1 LRPIKDNS
9 EGVYKNV
16 EMNENKVHKR
26 AFRGEGILQSATAQA
41 KKEPQSYSY
50 EELLN
55 DDSLT
60 ERKPARL
67 LFLLYRQHW
76 SKLLLSIIFFIFKH
90 SPVYVLP
97 IITANLINMA
107 AKPDQ
112 FSKQALWWNI
122 IILAVVIIQNIPTQV
137 LHISYMSKAI
147 RFVEA
152 GLRSTL
158 VRKLQR
164 LSMSAHGEL
173 AAGKLQA
180 KVLRDV
186 EAIEFLSKQIMLS
199 VFPAIISVIVAI
211 IITSSR
217 NLMVMGFFVITI
229 PTALVVISFFRKK
242 IQRSNNEF
250 RKTIETMSGQVSEMV
265 GMMPVTRAHG
275 LEQTEIRKMDS
286 TLGILRNKGYRLDI
300 VEAYFGSFAWVTF
313 QLFQVLCLAFTV
325 ILAFNGTIPVG
336 DVVLYQ
342 SFFTMILNSISQL
355 LNVYPNIAKG
365 LESIYSVT
373 EILLSKDIEA
383 YQGKRKIETIKGNF
397 KFDNVHFG
405 YANSDRHVLSKFN
418 LEVKAGE
425 SIALVGAS
433 GAGKSTVLNLVIGFN
448 RPVDGQVR
456 IDDVPMDK
464 LDMSS
469 YRKHIAVVHQSTV
482 LFSGSIRE
490 NITYGLPTVS
500 DERVAEVIRMTHLED
515 VIAQL
520 PDGLDTAVG
529 EHGGRLSG
537 GQRQRIAI
545 ARALIRDPKVIL
557 LDEATSALDNE
568 SEFHVQQAMKEL
580 IQGRT
585 TFIVAH
591 RLSTIR
597 DADRIVVMRQGQC
610 VEVGTYEELMALKG
624 EFYQLKMLQN

>member
-1 LRPIKDNS
+1 
-9 EGVYKNV
+9 
-16 EMNENKVHKR
+16 M
-26 AFRGEGILQSATAQA
+26 QSAT
-41 KKEPQSYSY
+41 QSKSESHSY
-50 EELLN
+50 GFEELLS

-67 LFLLYRQHW
+67 LFMLYRPHW
-76 SKLLLSIIFFIFKH
+76 TKLLLSILFFLIKH

-97 IITANLINMA
+97 IVTANLINIVS
-107 AKPDQ
+107 KPGQ
-112 FSKQALWWNI
+112 LGMEALWWNI
-122 IILAVVIIQNIPTQV
+122 IVLAIVIVQNIPTQV

-186 EAIEFLSKQIMLS
+186 EAIEFLSKQFMLS

-217 NLMVMGFFVITI
+217 NLMVMGFFVLTI

-242 IQRSNNEF
+242 IQRSNTEF

-275 LEQTEIRKMDS
+275 LEQTEIKKIDK
-286 TLGILRNKGYRLDI
+286 TLGNLQNKGYKLDI
-300 VEAYFGSFAWVTF
+300 VEAYFGSSAWVTF
-313 QLFQVLCLAFTV
+313 QLFQVLCLAFTI
-325 ILAFNGTIPVG
+325 ILAYKGTIPVG

-342 SFFTMILNSISQL
+342 SFFSMILNSISQL

-365 LESIYSVT
+365 FESIYSVT
-373 EILLSKDIEA
+373 EILLSKDTEA
-383 YQGKRKIETIKGNF
+383 YQGKRKVEAVKGSF
-397 KFDNVHFG
+397 KFDNVSFG
-405 YANSDRHVLSKFN
+405 YRNSDRHVLSKFA
-418 LEVKAGE
+418 LEVRAGE

-448 RPVDGQVR
+448 KPVGGQVK
-456 IDDVPMDK
+456 IDGIPMDD
-464 LDMSS
+464 LDMGS
-469 YRKHIAVVHQSTV
+469 YRKHLAVVHQSTV

-500 DERVAEVIRMTHLED
+500 DEQLAEVIRMTHLED

-520 PDGLDTAVG
+520 PQGLDTAVG

-545 ARALIRDPKVIL
+545 ARALVRNPKVIL

-568 SEFHVQQAMKEL
+568 SEYHVQQAMKKL

-591 RLSTIR
+591 RLTTIR

-610 VEVGTYEELMALKG
+610 VEIGTYEELMERKG
-624 EFYQLKMLQN
+624 EFYRMWRKTHPL

>member
-1 LRPIKDNS
+1 MQSVTTGNH
-9 EGVYKNV
+9 E
-16 EMNENKVHKR
+16 
-26 AFRGEGILQSATAQA
+26 LQT
-41 KKEPQSYSY
+41 KGHQSYGF
-50 EELLN
+50 EDLLN
-55 DDSLT
+55 DDSIT
-60 ERKPARL
+60 DRRPARL
-67 LFLLYRQHW
+67 LFLLYQQHW
-76 SKLLLSIIFFIFKH
+76 NKLLLSILFFLIKH

-97 IITANLINMA
+97 IVTANLINIVS
-107 AKPDQ
+107 KPSDLGL
-112 FSKQALWWNI
+112 KALWWNI
-122 IILAVVIIQNIPTQV
+122 AILAVVIIQNIPTQV
-137 LHISYMSKAI
+137 LHISYMSKAV

-173 AAGKLQA
+173 AAGKLQT

-217 NLMVMGFFVITI
+217 SLMVMGFFVLTI
-229 PTALVVISFFRKK
+229 PTALVVIYFFRKK
-242 IQRSNNEF
+242 IQHSNYEF
-250 RKTIETMSGQVSEMV
+250 RKQIESMSGQVSEMV

-275 LEQTEIRKMDS
+275 LEQTEINKIDK
-286 TLGILRNKGYRLDI
+286 TLSKLRSKGYCLDI
-300 VEAYFGSFAWVTF
+300 VEAYFGSSAWVTF
-313 QLFQVLCLAFTV
+313 QLFQVLCLAFSIV
-325 ILAFNGTIPVG
+325 LAYKGTIPVG

-342 SFFTMILNSISQL
+342 SFFSMILNSISQL
-355 LNVYPNIAKG
+355 LTVYPNIAKG
-365 LESIYSVT
+365 FESIYSVT
-373 EILLSKDIEA
+373 EILLSKDTEA
-383 YQGKRKIETIKGNF
+383 YQGKKKVDAVHGNF
-397 KFDNVHFG
+397 KFEGIHFG
-405 YANSDRHVLSKFN
+405 YPNSERHVLSNFN

-448 RPVDGQVR
+448 RPVSGRVIIDG
-456 IDDVPMDK
+456 IPMDD
-464 LDMSS
+464 LDMGS
-469 YRKHIAVVHQSTV
+469 YRKHLAVVHQSTV

-500 DERVAEVIRMTHLED
+500 NEQLAEVIRMTHLED
-515 VIAQL
+515 IIAQL
-520 PDGLDTAVG
+520 PNGWDTEVG

-568 SEFHVQQAMKEL
+568 SEYHVQQAMKKL

-597 DADRIVVMRQGQC
+597 DADRIVVMNQGKC
-610 VEVGTYEELMALKG
+610 VEIGTYEDLMTLKG

>member
-1 LRPIKDNS
+1 
-9 EGVYKNV
+9 
-16 EMNENKVHKR
+16 M
-26 AFRGEGILQSATAQA
+26 QSATQT
-41 KKEPQSYSY
+41 KSKPQSYSF

-55 DDSLT
+55 DNSLT

-67 LFLLYRQHW
+67 LFMLYRPHLT
-76 SKLLLSIIFFIFKH
+76 KLLLSILFYLFKH

-97 IITANLINMA
+97 IVTANLINIVS
-107 AKPDQ
+107 KPGQ
-112 FSKQALWWNI
+112 MGMEALWWNI
-122 IILAVVIIQNIPTQV
+122 IILAIVIVQNIPMQV

-173 AAGKLQA
+173 AAGKLHA

-186 EAIEFLSKQIMLS
+186 EAIEFLSKQIMIS

-211 IITSSR
+211 AITSSR
-217 NLMVMGFFVITI
+217 NLAVMGFFVVTI
-229 PTALVVISFFRKK
+229 PTALIVITFFRKK
-242 IQRSNNEF
+242 IQLSNKEF

-275 LEQTEIRKMDS
+275 LEQTEIKKIDS
-286 TLGILRNKGYRLDI
+286 TLSNLRNKGYRLDI
-300 VEAYFGSFAWVTF
+300 IEAWFGSSAWVTF
-313 QLFQVLCLAFTV
+313 QLFQVLCLAFTI
-325 ILAFNGTIPVG
+325 ILAYKGTIPVG

-342 SFFTMILNSISQL
+342 SFFTMILNSIAQL
-355 LNVYPNIAKG
+355 LSVYPNIAKG
-365 LESIYSVT
+365 FESIYSVT
-373 EILLSKDIEA
+373 EILLSKDTEA
-383 YQGKRKIETIKGNF
+383 YQGKRKVDTVIGRF
-397 KFDNVHFG
+397 KFDNVSFG
-405 YANSDRHVLSKFN
+405 YPNSQRHVLSKFN

-448 RPVDGQVR
+448 KPGGGKVEIDG
-456 IDDVPMDK
+456 IPMNE
-464 LDMSS
+464 LDMGS

-515 VIAQL
+515 VVAQL
-520 PDGLDTAVG
+520 PEGLDTAVG

-610 VEVGTYEELMALKG
+610 VEIGTYEELMALKG
-624 EFYQLKMLQN
+624 EFYQLKRLQN

>member
-1 LRPIKDNS
+1 
-9 EGVYKNV
+9 
-16 EMNENKVHKR
+16 M
-26 AFRGEGILQSATAQA
+26 QSATATNTHDA
-41 KKEPQSYSY
+41 PSYGL

-60 ERKPARL
+60 DRRPSRL
-67 LFLLYRQHW
+67 LFQLYRQHW
-76 SKLLLSIIFFIFKH
+76 SKLLLSILFFLIKH

-97 IITANLINMA
+97 IVTANLINIA
-107 AKPDQ
+107 TKPGDH
-112 FSKQALWWNI
+112 SMRSLWINLI
-122 IILAVVIIQNIPTQV
+122 VMLVVIVQNIPTQV

-173 AAGKLQA
+173 SAGKLQT

-186 EAIEFLSKQIMLS
+186 EAIEQLSKQIMVS
-199 VFPAIISVIVAI
+199 FFPAILSVIIAI
-211 IITSSR
+211 VLTSSR
-217 NLMVMGFFVITI
+217 SMTVMGFFVLTI
-229 PTALVVISFFRKK
+229 PAALVLVRFFRVKVR
-242 IQRSNNEF
+242 RSNSEF
-250 RKTIETMSGQVSEMV
+250 RSQIESMSGQVNEMV
-265 GMMPVTRAHG
+265 GMLPVTRAHG
-275 LEQTEIRKMDS
+275 LEKTEIRKIDT
-286 TLGILRNKGYRLDI
+286 TLNHLRTKGYRLDI
-300 VEAYFGSFAWVTF
+300 VEAYFGSVAWVVF
-313 QLFQVLCLAFTV
+313 QLFQVFCLGFTV
-325 ILAFNGTIPVG
+325 WLAIRGRIPVG

-342 SFFTMILNSISQL
+342 SFFSMILNSVSAL
-355 LNVYPNIAKG
+355 LTVYPQIAKG
-365 LESIYSVT
+365 FESIYSVT
-373 EILLSKDIEA
+373 EILLSKDVEA
-383 YQGKRKIETIKGNF
+383 YQGKRKADNVSGRF
-397 KFDNVHFG
+397 SFRNVHFG
-405 YANSDRHVLSKFN
+405 YPNSDRHVLSNFN

-448 RPVDGQVR
+448 KPNGGQVT
-456 IDDVPMDK
+456 IDGIPMEE
-464 LDMSS
+464 LDMAS
-469 YRKHIAVVHQSTV
+469 YRKHLAVVHQSTV
-482 LFSGSIRE
+482 LFSGTIRE

-500 DERVAEVIRMTHLED
+500 EEKLREVIRMTHLED

-520 PDGLDTAVG
+520 PEGLDSAIG
-529 EHGGRLSG
+529 QHGGRLSG

-568 SEFHVQQAMKEL
+568 SEYHVQQAMQKL
-580 IQGRT
+580 IKGRT

-597 DADRIVVMRQGQC
+597 DADRIVVMKMGKC
-610 VEVGTYEELMALKG
+610 VEIGTYEELMALKG

>member
-1 LRPIKDNS
+1 MKFINARS
-9 EGVYKNV
+9 EGESN
-16 EMNENKVHKR
+16 
-26 AFRGEGILQSATAQA
+26 LQSATVNRS
-41 KKEPQSYSY
+41 EPHSYGF
-50 EELLN
+50 EHLLN

-60 ERKPARL
+60 ERKPLRL
-67 LFLLYRQHW
+67 LFLLYKQHW
-76 SKLLLSIIFFIFKH
+76 TKLFLSMLFFLIKH
-90 SPVYVLP
+90 SPTYILP
-97 IITANLINMA
+97 IVTANLINMA
-107 AKPDQ
+107 SSP
-112 FSKQALWWNI
+112 SKYGMETLWWNL
-122 IILAVVIIQNIPTQV
+122 ILLVIVIVQNIPTQV
-137 LHISYMSKAI
+137 LHISYMSKAV

-186 EAIEFLSKQIMLS
+186 EAIEFLSKQFMLS

-211 IITSSR
+211 AITSSR
-217 NLMVMGFFVITI
+217 NLTVMGFFVLTI
-229 PTALVVISFFRKK
+229 PTALCIIYFFRKK
-242 IQRSNNEF
+242 IRHTNMEF
-250 RKTIETMSGQVSEMV
+250 RKQIETMSGQVSEMV

-275 LEQTEIRKMDS
+275 LEQTEIKKMDN
-286 TLGILRNKGYRLDI
+286 TLSHLRSKGYKLDI
-300 VEAYFGSFAWVTF
+300 VEAYFGSSAWVTF
-313 QLFQVLCLAFTV
+313 QLFQVLCLGFTV
-325 ILAFNGTIPVG
+325 WLALKGKIPVG
-336 DVVLYQ
+336 DIVLYQ
-342 SFFTMILNSISQL
+342 SFFAMILNSISQL
-355 LNVYPNIAKG
+355 INVYPNIAKG
-365 LESIYSVT
+365 FESIYSVT
-373 EILLSKDIEA
+373 EILLSKDMEA
-383 YQGKRKIETIKGNF
+383 YQGKRKIESVKGSF
-397 KFDNVHFG
+397 KFDNVRFG
-405 YANSDRHVLSKFN
+405 YANSDRHVLSNFN

-448 RPVDGQVR
+448 KPIKGQVI
-456 IDDVPMDK
+456 IDGISMDEM
-464 LDMSS
+464 DMAS

-482 LFSGSIRE
+482 LFSGTIRE

-500 DERVAEVIRMTHLED
+500 DRQLDEVVRMTYLED

-520 PDGLDTAVG
+520 PEGLDTKIG

-545 ARALIRDPKVIL
+545 ARALIRNPKVIL

-568 SEFHVQQAMKEL
+568 SEHHVQQAMKKL
-580 IQGRT
+580 IEGRT

-597 DADRIVVMRQGQC
+597 DADRIVVMKMGQC
-610 VEVGTYEELMALKG
+610 VEIGTYEELMAMKG

>member
-1 LRPIKDNS
+1 MQTAT
-9 EGVYKNV
+9 
-16 EMNENKVHKR
+16 MNR
-26 AFRGEGILQSATAQA
+26 SDSPSYGI
-41 KKEPQSYSY
+41 EP
-50 EELLN
+50 LLN

-60 ERKPARL
+60 DRKPLRL

-76 SKLLLSIIFFIFKH
+76 SKLLLSVLFFLIKH
-90 SPVYVLP
+90 SPVYILP
-97 IITANLINMA
+97 IVTANLINMA
-107 AKPDQ
+107 ASPDKYGMA
-112 FSKQALWWNI
+112 SLWWNI
-122 IILAVVIIQNIPTQV
+122 AILAVVIAQNIPTQV

-186 EAIEFLSKQIMLS
+186 EAIEFLSKQFMLS
-199 VFPAIISVIVAI
+199 VIPAILSVIVAI
-211 IITSSR
+211 GITSSR
-217 NLMVMGFFVITI
+217 NLSVMAFFALTI
-229 PTALVVISFFRKK
+229 PTALFVVTAFRKK
-242 IQRSNNEF
+242 IQQSNMEF
-250 RKTIETMSGQVSEMV
+250 RKQIETMSGQVSEMV

-275 LEQTEIRKMDS
+275 LEQTEITKIDS
-286 TLGILRNKGYRLDI
+286 TLSRLRKKGYRLDI
-300 VEAYFGSFAWVTF
+300 IEAYFGSSAWVTF
-313 QLFQVLCLAFTV
+313 QLFQVLCLGFT
-325 ILAFNGTIPVG
+325 IWLAFEGRIPVG

-355 LNVYPNIAKG
+355 INVYPNIAKG
-365 LESIYSVT
+365 FESIYSVT
-373 EILLSKDIEA
+373 EILLSKDLEA
-383 YQGKRKIETIKGNF
+383 YQGKRKVDTVAGRFQFER
-397 KFDNVHFG
+397 VRFG
-405 YANSDRHVLSKFN
+405 YPNSDRHVLSDFQ
-418 LEVKAGE
+418 LDVKAGE

-448 RPVDGQVR
+448 RPVEGRVLIDG
-456 IDDVPMDK
+456 IAMDE
-464 LDMSS
+464 LDMTS

-482 LFSGSIRE
+482 LFSGTIRE

-500 DERVAEVIRMTHLED
+500 EEQLLEVVRMTHLED

-520 PDGLDTAVG
+520 PDGLDTKVG
-529 EHGGRLSG
+529 EHGSRLSG
-537 GQRQRIAI
+537 GQKQRIAI
-545 ARALIRDPKVIL
+545 ARALIRNPKVIL

-568 SEFHVQQAMKEL
+568 SEFYIQQAMKKLTE
-580 IQGRT
+580 GRT

-597 DADRIVVMRQGQC
+597 DADRIVVMKQGQC
-610 VEVGTYEELMALKG
+610 VEIGTYEELMARKG
-624 EFYQLKMLQN
+624 EFYQLKKLQN

>member
-1 LRPIKDNS
+1 
-9 EGVYKNV
+9 
-16 EMNENKVHKR
+16 M
-26 AFRGEGILQSATAQA
+26 QSAT
-41 KKEPQSYSY
+41 QSKNESHSY
-50 EELLN
+50 GFEELLS

-67 LFLLYRQHW
+67 LFMLYRPHW
-76 SKLLLSIIFFIFKH
+76 TKLLLSIMFFLIKH

-97 IITANLINMA
+97 IVTANLINIVS
-107 AKPDQ
+107 KPGQ
-112 FSKQALWWNI
+112 LGMEALWWNI
-122 IILAVVIIQNIPTQV
+122 IVLAVVIVQNIPTQV

-186 EAIEFLSKQIMLS
+186 EAIEFLSKQFMLS

-217 NLMVMGFFVITI
+217 NLMVMGFFVLTI

-242 IQRSNNEF
+242 IQRSNTEF

-275 LEQTEIRKMDS
+275 LEQTEIKKIDK
-286 TLGILRNKGYRLDI
+286 TLGNLQNKGYKLDI
-300 VEAYFGSFAWVTF
+300 VEAYFGSSAWVTF
-313 QLFQVLCLAFTV
+313 QLFQVLCLAFTI
-325 ILAFNGTIPVG
+325 ILAYKGTIPVG

-342 SFFTMILNSISQL
+342 SFFSMILNSISQL

-365 LESIYSVT
+365 FESIYSVT
-373 EILLSKDIEA
+373 EILLSKDTEA
-383 YQGKRKIETIKGNF
+383 YQGKRKVEAVKGSF
-397 KFDNVHFG
+397 KFDNVSFG
-405 YANSDRHVLSKFN
+405 YRNSDRHVLSKFA
-418 LEVKAGE
+418 LEVRAGE

-448 RPVDGQVR
+448 KPVGGQVK
-456 IDDVPMDK
+456 IDGIPMDD
-464 LDMSS
+464 LDMGS
-469 YRKHIAVVHQSTV
+469 YRKHLAVVHQSTV

-500 DERVAEVIRMTHLED
+500 DEQLAEVIRMTHLED

-520 PDGLDTAVG
+520 PQGLDTAVG

-545 ARALIRDPKVIL
+545 ARALVRNPKVIL

-568 SEFHVQQAMKEL
+568 SEYHVQQAMKKL

-591 RLSTIR
+591 RLTTIR

-610 VEVGTYEELMALKG
+610 VEIGTYEELMERKG
-624 EFYQLKMLQN
+624 EFYRMWRKTHPL

>member
-1 LRPIKDNS
+1 MKFINARS
-9 EGVYKNV
+9 EGECN
-16 EMNENKVHKR
+16 
-26 AFRGEGILQSATAQA
+26 LQSATVNRS
-41 KKEPQSYSY
+41 EPHSYGF
-50 EELLN
+50 EHLLN

-60 ERKPARL
+60 ERKPLRL
-67 LFLLYRQHW
+67 LFLLYKQHW
-76 SKLLLSIIFFIFKH
+76 TKLFLSMLFFLIKH
-90 SPVYVLP
+90 SPTYILP
-97 IITANLINMA
+97 IVTANLINMA
-107 AKPDQ
+107 SSP
-112 FSKQALWWNI
+112 SKYGMETLWWNL
-122 IILAVVIIQNIPTQV
+122 ILLVIVIVQNIPTQV
-137 LHISYMSKAI
+137 LHISYMSKAV

-186 EAIEFLSKQIMLS
+186 EAIEFLSKQFMLS

-211 IITSSR
+211 AITSSR
-217 NLMVMGFFVITI
+217 NLTVMGFFVLTI
-229 PTALVVISFFRKK
+229 PTALCIIYFFRKK
-242 IQRSNNEF
+242 IRHTNMEF
-250 RKTIETMSGQVSEMV
+250 RKQIETMSGQVSEMV

-275 LEQTEIRKMDS
+275 LEQTEIKKMDN
-286 TLGILRNKGYRLDI
+286 TLSHLRSKGYKLDI
-300 VEAYFGSFAWVTF
+300 VEAYFGSSAWVTF
-313 QLFQVLCLAFTV
+313 QLFQVLCLGFTV
-325 ILAFNGTIPVG
+325 WLALKGKIPVG
-336 DVVLYQ
+336 DIVLYQ
-342 SFFTMILNSISQL
+342 SFFAMILNSISQL
-355 LNVYPNIAKG
+355 INVYPNIAKG
-365 LESIYSVT
+365 FESIYSVT
-373 EILLSKDIEA
+373 EILLSKDMEA
-383 YQGKRKIETIKGNF
+383 YQGKRKIESVKGSF
-397 KFDNVHFG
+397 KFDNVRFG
-405 YANSDRHVLSKFN
+405 YANSDRHVLSNFN

-448 RPVDGQVR
+448 KPIKGQVI
-456 IDDVPMDK
+456 IDGISMDEM
-464 LDMSS
+464 DMAS

-482 LFSGSIRE
+482 LFSGTIRE

-500 DERVAEVIRMTHLED
+500 DRQLDEVVRMTYLED

-520 PDGLDTAVG
+520 PEGLDTKIG

-545 ARALIRDPKVIL
+545 ARALIRNPKVIL

-568 SEFHVQQAMKEL
+568 SEHHVQQAMKKL
-580 IQGRT
+580 IEGRT

-597 DADRIVVMRQGQC
+597 DADRIVVMKMGQC
-610 VEVGTYEELMALKG
+610 VEIGTYEELMAMKG

>member
-1 LRPIKDNS
+1 
-9 EGVYKNV
+9 
-16 EMNENKVHKR
+16 MNENKFINARSQK
-26 AFRGEGILQSATAQA
+26 GEKTLQSASALNNEPQPLLQPQSQ
-41 KKEPQSYSY
+41 PQSYGY
-50 EELLN
+50 EALLN
-55 DDSLT
+55 DDSIT
-60 ERKPARL
+60 DRKPARL

-76 SKLLLSIIFFIFKH
+76 TKLLLSILFFLFKH

-97 IITANLINMA
+97 IVTANLINIVS
-107 AKPDQ
+107 KPGRLGME
-112 FSKQALWWNI
+112 ALWWNI
-122 IILAVVIIQNIPTQV
+122 SILAIVIVQNIPTQV

-217 NLMVMGFFVITI
+217 SLMVMGFFVLTI
-229 PTALVVISFFRKK
+229 PTALIVITFFRKK

-250 RKTIETMSGQVSEMV
+250 RKQIETMSGQVSEMV

-275 LEQTEIRKMDS
+275 LEQTEINKIDG
-286 TLGILRNKGYRLDI
+286 TLSKLRSKGYRLDI
-300 VEAYFGSFAWVTF
+300 VEAYFGSSAWVTF
-313 QLFQVLCLAFTV
+313 QMFQVLCLGFTIV
-325 ILAFNGTIPVG
+325 LAYKGTIPVG

-342 SFFTMILNSISQL
+342 SFFSMILNSISQL

-365 LESIYSVT
+365 FESIYSVT
-373 EILLSKDIEA
+373 EILLSKDTEA
-383 YQGKRKIETIKGNF
+383 YQGKRKVEAVKGHF
-397 KFDNVHFG
+397 KFDNVRFG
-405 YANSDRHVLSKFN
+405 YPNSDRHVLSNFR

-425 SIALVGAS
+425 SIAFVGAS

-448 RPVDGQVR
+448 RPVSGQV
-456 IDDVPMDK
+456 IMDGIPMDE
-464 LDMSS
+464 LDMGS
-469 YRKHIAVVHQSTV
+469 YRKHLAVVHQSTV

-500 DERVAEVIRMTHLED
+500 DGQLADVIRMTRLED

-520 PDGLDTAVG
+520 PQGLDTAVG

-545 ARALIRDPKVIL
+545 ARALVRNPKVIL

-568 SEFHVQQAMKEL
+568 SEYHVQQAMKQL
-580 IQGRT
+580 IEGRT

-597 DADRIVVMRQGQC
+597 DADRIVVMKQGQC
-610 VEVGTYEELMALKG
+610 VEMGTYEELMELQG

>member
-1 LRPIKDNS
+1 
-9 EGVYKNV
+9 
-16 EMNENKVHKR
+16 M
-26 AFRGEGILQSATAQA
+26 QSATVNRS
-41 KKEPQSYSY
+41 EPHSYGF
-50 EELLN
+50 EHLLN

-60 ERKPARL
+60 ERKPLRL
-67 LFLLYRQHW
+67 LFLLYKQHW
-76 SKLLLSIIFFIFKH
+76 TKLFLSMLFFLIKH
-90 SPVYVLP
+90 SPTYILP
-97 IITANLINMA
+97 IVTANLINMA
-107 AKPDQ
+107 SSP
-112 FSKQALWWNI
+112 SKYGMETLWWNL
-122 IILAVVIIQNIPTQV
+122 ILLVIVIVQNIPTQV
-137 LHISYMSKAI
+137 LHISYMSKAV

-186 EAIEFLSKQIMLS
+186 EAIEFLSKQFMLS

-211 IITSSR
+211 AITSSR
-217 NLMVMGFFVITI
+217 NLTVMGFFVLTI
-229 PTALVVISFFRKK
+229 PTALCIIYFFRKK
-242 IQRSNNEF
+242 IRHTNMEF
-250 RKTIETMSGQVSEMV
+250 RKQIETMSGQVSEMV

-275 LEQTEIRKMDS
+275 LEQTEIKKMDN
-286 TLGILRNKGYRLDI
+286 TLSHLRSKGYKLDI
-300 VEAYFGSFAWVTF
+300 VEAYFGSSAWVTF
-313 QLFQVLCLAFTV
+313 QLFQVLCLGFTV
-325 ILAFNGTIPVG
+325 WLALKGKIPVG
-336 DVVLYQ
+336 DIVLYQ
-342 SFFTMILNSISQL
+342 SFFAMILNSISQL
-355 LNVYPNIAKG
+355 INVYPNIAKG
-365 LESIYSVT
+365 FESIYSVT
-373 EILLSKDIEA
+373 EILLSKDMEA
-383 YQGKRKIETIKGNF
+383 YQGKRKIESVKGSF
-397 KFDNVHFG
+397 KFDNVRFG
-405 YANSDRHVLSKFN
+405 YANSDRHVLSNFN

-448 RPVDGQVR
+448 KPIKGQVI
-456 IDDVPMDK
+456 IDGISMDEM
-464 LDMSS
+464 DMAS

-482 LFSGSIRE
+482 LFSGTIRE

-500 DERVAEVIRMTHLED
+500 DRQLDEVVRMTYLED

-520 PDGLDTAVG
+520 PEGLDTKIG

-545 ARALIRDPKVIL
+545 ARALIRNPKVIL

-568 SEFHVQQAMKEL
+568 SEHHVQQAMKKL
-580 IQGRT
+580 IEGRT

-597 DADRIVVMRQGQC
+597 DADRIVVMKMGQC
-610 VEVGTYEELMALKG
+610 VEIGTYEELMAMKG